1 MQIFEAL
8 RESHDRQRAMA
19 EALLATTGDSPERAE
34 RYSELKDEL
43 LAHARAEER
52 FFYSPLMK
60 HDAGVDLSRHGVAEH
75 HEMDELLE
83 TLVETDPSSPSW
95 IATARKLKDKIFH
108 HLEDEEHTFFQ
119 QAGKML
125 TDQQKTSL
133 ASQYVKDYQDA
144 LD

>member
-8 RESHDRQRAMA
+8 RESHDRQRSMA
-19 EALLATTGDSPERAE
+19 EALVATHGDSPERA
-34 RYSELKDEL
+34 RYYRELKEEL

-60 HDAGVDLSRHGVAEH
+60 HDSGVDLSRHGVAEH

-83 TLVETDPSSPSW
+83 TLEDTDPSSPAW
-95 IATARKLKDKIFH
+95 IANARKLKEKIFH
-108 HLEDEEHTFFQ
+108 HLEDEEHSFFQ

-125 TDQQKTSL
+125 TPQQKTSL

-144 LD
+144 LG